1 MIFPP
6 TPLILT
12 YPPIEILSIIRDL
25 HPHLILFI
33 PILIMGIAIMRIL
46 SFPII
51 FIAHTVAILPKPVCC
66 ILIEFFAFK
75 DRQFFLRLVLGDW
88 PLF

>member
-6 TPLILT
+6 TLLILSC
-12 YPPIEILSIIRDL
+12 PPIEILSIIRDL
-25 HPHLILFI
+25 HAHLILFV
-33 PILIMGIAIMRIL
+33 PIIIMGIAIARIL

-51 FIAHTVAILPKPVCC
+51 FIAHTVAVLPKLVCC
-66 ILIEFFAFK
+66 ILIEFFAFQ